1 MIKDLLFGNMKPK
14 VVIIGRNYTSRLG
27 MIRAVGMAGYDV
39 TVIRTNGLPETK
51 DIDAYSKY
59 VTDYLYAKEPNRDE
73 LMSVLLSLSS
83 EKYKTIIIPVDDYS
97 ASTIDENLDLLKAD
111 FLFPNIN
118 MKQGAIN
125 YLMDKKVQKELASQA
140 GLNVTKGWAVGINDC
155 HYSLPSDI
163 IYPVFPKPQIS
174 FKGNKRCMVRCN
186 NETELRS
193 ILDDTASQRDCPM
206 LLEQFVEI
214 EKEYALLGVSNGED
228 VIIPAMIQMLKSG
241 SGAHRGVTLLGRVL
255 STDNYQGVVNQLK
268 EFISSIHYCGLF
280 DIDVYENNGHLYF
293 NELNLRF
300 GASGYA
306 ITVSGIN
313 LPQFFVSAL
322 KGQKWDHSDF
332 GIKESIFVNEKVA
345 FEDYCNGYISQA
357 TYKECISKAD
367 YCFVKSDIDINP
379 YVAFIS
385 QNFSFK
391 KRVKR
396 LIKSI
401 LKRK

>member
-1 MIKDLLFGNMKPK
+1 MKQK

-27 MIRAVGMAGYDV
+27 MIRAAGMAGYDV
-39 TVIRTNGLPETK
+39 AVIKTNGLPESK

-59 VTDYLYAKEPNRDE
+59 VTDYLYAKEPHRDE
-73 LMSVLLSLSS
+73 LMSVLFSL
-83 EKYKTIIIPVDDYS
+83 KTDKNKTIIIPVDDYS

-111 FLFPNIN
+111 FLFPNIK

-125 YLMDKKVQKELASQA
+125 YLMDKNVQKKLASQA
-140 GLNVTKGWAVGINDC
+140 GLNVTKGWVVGIDNR

-163 IYPVFPKPQIS
+163 VYPVFPKPQIS
-174 FKGNKRCMVRCN
+174 YKGDKRCMIRCN
-186 NETELRS
+186 NETELRRV
-193 ILDDTASQRDCPM
+193 LDDVASQRDCPM

-214 EKEYALLGVSNGED
+214 EKEYALLGVSNGKD
-228 VIIPAMIQMLKSG
+228 VIMPAMIQMLKSG
-241 SGAHRGVTLLGRVL
+241 SGAHRGVTMVGQVL
-255 STDNYQGVVNQLK
+255 STDQYQEFIDQLK
-268 EFISSIHYCGLF
+268 EFISSLHYCGLF
-280 DIDVYENNGHLYF
+280 DIDIYECNGHLYF
-293 NELNLRF
+293 NELNLRY

-313 LPQFFVSAL
+313 LPQYFVSAL
-322 KGQKWDHSDF
+322 NGQKWDHSDYV
-332 GIKESIFVNEKVA
+332 IKESIFINEKVA
-345 FEDYCNGYISQA
+345 FEDYCNGYISHS
-357 TYKECISKAD
+357 TYKECIAKTD
-367 YCFVKSDIDINP
+367 CCFVKSDNDINP

-385 QNFSFK
+385 RNFSFK